1 MGQSEVSIRLS
12 IVAIVGRP
20 NVGKSTLFDRLVGM
34 RAWFPYAV
42 SGRAARGALGF
53 RKASAGRLSGPVF
66 TEKLPIFDPCG
77 EPQGSI

>member
-34 RAWFPYAV
+34 RAWFPSCGFRTRCAGRSRFSESV
-42 SGRAARGALGF
+42 GRAVERTGF
-53 RKASAGRLSGPVF
+53 YRKITYL
-66 TEKLPIFDPCG
+66 
-77 EPQGSI
+77 